1 MRVHERNDFRRRGI
15 GDLDEYE
22 EDEEEQED
30 EEADYEEEEYEQED
44 PKSTKEQLEYLEL
57 RQRLKE
63 AARQRIKKECSAAVG
78 RSDEKKRKL
87 PYDNY
92 GSFFGPSQPVIAQR
106 VIEESRAIKETQ
118 HIAAKVSNSHSNGP
132 ASSTVGRKSN
142 VRDHPPKVLNEM
154 KKKVQTLKDARD
166 YSFLLSDDVELP
178 VPAKEHA
185 LRKKKKVQTLKD
197 TRDYSFL
204 LSDDAELPL
213 PAKEP
218 ALRKVLVPNSDAR
231 SAQVLSKSK
240 LSTTKP
246 SRPVTNDREEK
257 PPVSKNRPMQTIVGY
272 PKAVSMNRRELSS
285 DDSRKRLGSN
295 TGSGPG
301 RLVGPKLPPKVPAPT
316 MEKKTISAV
325 GIKRPGPGALKAPLS
340 KPPSTSKQYLEQK
353 RESRGPEK
361 SKMLQKQPKSS
372 SKSQMKPPKQMPRP
386 PPPRRALHEYRPK
399 KRPAKYSDDEEDDG
413 EMAIRMIRD
422 MFSYNPD
429 RYAGDDDD
437 VSDMEANFEDIQK
450 EERVSSKIG
459 RAEDEREL
467 RLIEEEESRERLRK
481 KKRRLNGR

>member
-118 HIAAKVSNSHSNGP
+118 HIAAKVSNSHSNNKKGP
-132 ASSTVGRKSN
+132 AASSSTVGTKSI
-142 VRDHPPKVLNEM
+142 VRDHPPKVVNEM
-154 KKKVQTLKDARD
+154 
-166 YSFLLSDDVELP
+166 
-178 VPAKEHA
+178 
-185 LRKKKKVQTLKD
+185 KKKVQTLKD

-204 LSDDAELPL
+204 LSDDVELPV

-218 ALRKVLVPNSDAR
+218 APRKVSVPNSDAR
-231 SAQVLSKSK
+231 FAQVLSKSK
-240 LSTTKP
+240 LTTTKP
-246 SRPVTNDREEK
+246 TRPVMNDREEK
-257 PPVSKNRPMQTIVGY
+257 RSLSTNRRVQTKVEH
-272 PKAVSMNRRELSS
+272 PKAISVNRRELSS

-295 TGSGPG
+295 AGSGPG
-301 RLVGPKLPPKVPAPT
+301 RPVGPKVPPKVLAPT
-316 MEKKTISAV
+316 VEKKTISSV
-325 GIKRPGPGALKAPLS
+325 GVKRPGPSALKAPLS
-340 KPPSTSKQYLEQK
+340 KPPSSASKQYLEQK
-353 RESRGPEK
+353 REPRGPEK
-361 SKMLQKQPKSS
+361 SIMFQKQPMSS
-372 SKSQMKPPKQMPRP
+372 SKSQMKPPKQMPPPPPP
-386 PPPRRALHEYRPK
+386 PPPRPRPRPRALHENRPK
-399 KRPAKYSDDEEDDG
+399 KRPAKYSDEDDDG
-413 EMAIRMIRD
+413 EMAIKMIRN
-422 MFSYNPD
+422 MFRYNPD
-429 RYAGDDDD
+429 KYAGDDDD

-467 RLIEEEESRERLRK
+467 RLIEEEERRERLRK
-481 KKRRLNGR
+481 EAKKRRLNGR